1 MFTDETMPDD
11 ETLLANAANGLEPG
25 LAAFYE
31 RHAERI
37 HRYALMMSGSVVVA
51 QDVTQ
56 ELFVYVLE
64 NARAYDRRRSRSSVA
79 WLYGIARNKLRRVQR
94 LRESTGAAVDQA
106 LSPDS
111 PERAYQWSALIAET
125 ASAVGRLP
133 EEQREVLIMCGLQEV
148 DYATAADVLNV
159 PVGTVRSRL
168 SRARARL
175 RTVLDDSETTLEE
188 FSYEAR

>member
-1 MFTDETMPDD
+1 MPDD

-31 RHAERI
+31 RYAERI
-37 HRYALMMSGSVVVA
+37 YRYALMMSGSVVVA

-64 NARAYDRRRSRSSVA
+64 NARAYDRRRSRNSVA
-79 WLYGIARNKLRRVQR
+79 WLYGIARNKLRRAQKS
-94 LRESTGAAVDQA
+94 REATGSVADQA
-106 LSPDS
+106 LSSDS

-125 ASAVGRLP
+125 ARAVSDLP
-133 EEQREVLIMCGLQEV
+133 EEQREVLVMCGLQEV
-148 DYATAADVLNV
+148 DYTTAAEVLEV

-175 RTVLDDSETTLEE
+175 RLVLDESETSVEE

>member
-1 MFTDETMPDD
+1 MLIDDTMPDD
-11 ETLLANAANGLEPG
+11 ETLLANAADGLEPG

-31 RHAERI
+31 RYAERVY
-37 HRYALMMSGSVVVA
+37 RYALMMSGSVVVA

-64 NARAYDRRRSRSSVA
+64 NAHAYDRRRARTSVA

-94 LRESTGAAVDQA
+94 LRESAGGAVDQTLA
-106 LSPDS
+106 PDS

-125 ASAVGRLP
+125 AGAVARLP
-133 EEQREVLIMCGLQEV
+133 AEQREVLIMCGLQEV
-148 DYATAADVLNV
+148 DYATAADVLEV

-168 SRARARL
+168 SRARATL
-175 RTVLDDSETTLEE
+175 RAVLDDSETSLEE
-188 FSYEAR
+188 FSYEVR